1 MNTATVPVML
11 VKCRICMGEFEE
23 HTMTSLFEEQS
34 EGENRLADRVQMCS
48 GIRIRE
54 SAQMPGTACTSCCE
68 FVDMWFNFRQLCLN
82 AQVYWVSSCS
92 DAERPA
98 YLAEASDS
106 EYMEYLYEKLQLN
119 YAESTYHE
127 EEEILQ
133 EMEQNQ
139 LEDASSRSQEGFH
152 IADLVMADQVEEEA
166 EHTKDSA
173 DQVLICQMDAY
184 DNDAQMEA
192 YVQDNSQSVD
202 DNSLLNEDYYEVD
215 FDEEDLNDDDFL
227 SLSHDQTASPLAKRK
242 PGRPRKPDSELK
254 VKRKEKGARGKL
266 IKAENQEG
274 EQPTTFTCSLCGQ
287 VCEKKSLFT
296 AHMMAHTD
304 YKPNQCEICHKG
316 FRQKGELRSHMR
328 RHTGERPYKCAHCDR
343 HFYDRSERI
352 RHERVHTNTRPYA
365 CQECGK
371 TFTHTAILK
380 NHRLVHSGEKNYSC
394 DTCCKS
400 FTLLHQLKAHLT
412 TQTHR
417 SRVELM
423 NSMAHTEDCED
434 S

>member
-1 MNTATVPVML
+1 MNATAVPVVL

-34 EGENRLADRVQMCS
+34 EGEDRLGERVQICS
-48 GIRIRE
+48 GIRVRD
-54 SAQMPGTACTSCCE
+54 SPKMPGTACSSCCE

-82 AQVYWVSSCS
+82 AQIYWATSCPDS
-92 DAERPA
+92 ERPA
-98 YLAEASDS
+98 YLDQASDT

-119 YAESTYHE
+119 YADSTYHE
-127 EEEILQ
+127 EEDIVQEI
-133 EMEQNQ
+133 EQGQ
-139 LEDASSRSQEGFH
+139 LEEVCSQSPEGLDFS
-152 IADLVMADQVEEEA
+152 DLVMADQDEDEA
-166 EHTKDSA
+166 EYITDST
-173 DQVLICQMDAY
+173 DPIIMSQMDAY
-184 DNDAQMEA
+184 ENEAQMEG
-192 YVQDNSQSVD
+192 YVEDNSQSVD
-202 DNSLLNEDYYEVD
+202 DNSILNEDYYEVD
-215 FDEEDLNDDDFL
+215 FDEEDLNEDDFL
-227 SLSHDQTASPLAKRK
+227 SLTRDQTASPLAKRK

-254 VKRKEKGARGKL
+254 GKRKEKGVRGKL
-266 IKAENQEG
+266 TKTENQEC
-274 EQPTTFTCSLCGQ
+274 EQPTSFTCSLCGE
-287 VCEKKSLFT
+287 VYDKKSLFS

-304 YKPNQCEICHKG
+304 YKPNQCEICHKA

-380 NHRLVHSGEKNYSC
+380 NHRLVHTGEKNYSC
-394 DTCCKS
+394 DICSKS

-423 NSMAHTEDCED
+423 NSTAHPEDCED